1 MCGIL
6 GFIQKDSY
14 KDLKRLTSLQK
25 HRGPDGSGA
34 FQDENISLIHNRL
47 SIIDIEGGSQPMN
60 DGHNIIIYNGE
71 IFNAPYLRLKLEKKG
86 IKFKTAN
93 SDTEVLL
100 KLYKYKGYKMLEDLN
115 GMFSFVI
122 YDKTKNILFGA
133 IDKFSIKPMYYFNK
147 KNNFIFASEL
157 KTILSFKDV
166 SKEISLKNLNYYF
179 NLQYS
184 PFNNTMYE
192 DIKKLENS
200 TYFIFDLNN
209 KDFKIKKYEYRPQ
222 SLNKNINNYKEA
234 VEVTKSYVEDS
245 VKRWML
251 SDVNVSCSLSG
262 GLDSSMIASI
272 YNQYSSKKINTITVG
287 FKSQNSLFDE
297 RDYAKKVSKFLNT
310 DHSEVIINPDNI
322 LDEMDEIFNNLAEPY
337 AGSLASWYIYKNLKQ
352 DKVIFTGTGAD
363 ELFGN
368 YGKWKQYGLSEVFF
382 GHLIDSI
389 KKQNLKGIKKNYY
402 GYLYK
407 KIFYQ
412 KELQEI
418 FNEEYYIDKDI
429 SEEIQNLVH
438 FSKKKH
444 PKKIIQE
451 IDLNLQL
458 PGEFLYITD
467 RLSMMNSIEARTPF
481 LDLELHSHINN
492 LNSKYYGGFLNSKKL
507 LKDVAK
513 GQIPDEIINRKK
525 KGFVL
530 PKRIWL
536 KSNLLNL
543 LKFYSSEQFIKSQG
557 IFRYK
562 KIESLVK
569 IFLSRND
576 DLLTERIWT
585 FFIFQFW
592 YEKNYCTSII

>member
-6 GFIQKDSY
+6 GFIKKDSY

-60 DGHNIIIYNGE
+60 DGNNIIIYNGE

-86 IKFKTAN
+86 MKFKTAN

-209 KDFKIKKYEYRPQ
+209 KDFIIRKYEYRPQ

-234 VEVTKSYVEDS
+234 VEITKSYVEDS

-337 AGSLASWYIYKNLKQ
+337 AGSLASWYVYKNLKQ

-429 SEEIQNLVH
+429 SEDIQNLVH

>member
-14 KDLKRLTSLQK
+14 IDLKRLTSLQK

-444 PKKIIQE
+444 PKK
-451 IDLNLQL
+451 
-458 PGEFLYITD
+458 
-467 RLSMMNSIEARTPF
+467 
-481 LDLELHSHINN
+481 NN
-492 LNSKYYGGFLNSKKL
+492 
-507 LKDVAK
+507 
-513 GQIPDEIINRKK
+513 
-525 KGFVL
+525 
-530 PKRIWL
+530 
-536 KSNLLNL
+536 
-543 LKFYSSEQFIKSQG
+543 
-557 IFRYK
+557 
-562 KIESLVK
+562 
-569 IFLSRND
+569 SRN
-576 DLLTERIWT
+576 
-585 FFIFQFW
+585 
-592 YEKNYCTSII
+592 

>member
-6 GFIQKDSY
+6 GFIKKDSY

-60 DGHNIIIYNGE
+60 DGNNIIIYNGE

-86 IKFKTAN
+86 MKFKTAN

-209 KDFKIKKYEYRPQ
+209 KDFIIRKYEYRPQ

-234 VEVTKSYVEDS
+234 VEITKSYVEDS

-337 AGSLASWYIYKNLKQ
+337 AGSLASWYVYKNLKQ

-389 KKQNLKGIKKNYY
+389 KKQNLKEIKKNYY

-429 SEEIQNLVH
+429 SEDIQNLVH

-513 GQIPDEIINRKK
+513 GQIPDEIINKK
-525 KGFVL
+525 KKSFVL